1 MNATAVGNLQKL
13 MGIEA
18 CAQKIEYFDK
28 MAPERVQIERDRL
41 IEEKAALIWE
51 KLEKEKRETAVIQEK
66 LEKEKRETAL
76 ALEQLEKAKQ
86 ETIKLQN
93 GRLLLF
99 QRSHSLANSFLYF
112 ITHTTIV
119 V

>member
-18 CAQKIEYFDK
+18 CTQKIEYFDK

-41 IEEKAALIWE
+41 IQEKAAL
-51 KLEKEKRETAVIQEK
+51 IQEK

>member
-28 MAPERVQIERDRL
+28 LAPERVQIERDRL
-41 IEEKAALIWE
+41 IQEKAALIQE
-51 KLEKEKRETAVIQEK
+51 KLEKEKRETALVE
-66 LEKEKRETAL
+66 RETAL